1 MITSF
6 FGPSVLGAVL
16 AEAGFFG
23 RIEVGSAASDRR
35 SVRTWHRRFGFFPGS
50 MLLHGYDRLHIGME
64 GAAIGKVAWL
74 AESVFP

>member
-1 MITSF
+1 MIGLF
-6 FGPSVLGAVL
+6 FGASVLGPVV
-16 AEAGFFG
+16 AEAGFLG
-23 RIEVGSAASDRR
+23 RTGLAFVAFDRR
-35 SVRTWHRRFGFFPGS
+35 SARAWQRRFGFFPGG